1 MYKKIY
7 NFIEPKNRFILIL
20 FLILSIF
27 AAFMELLSLSSI
39 PVFLMAILNPNF
51 EELFFFQY
59 IPFKLENINQQ
70 KLLLYL
76 SIMLCLIF
84 FIKNVY
90 LSFLSYFQGLIQKK
104 FQIEIG
110 KKMFKYYIESDYSS
124 HVNKNPSII
133 LRSITGDSSQTASI
147 ILNYTNLI
155 KEFLVLTGIF
165 AMLIFIDF
173 TLSIS
178 VFIFLSF
185 LVIVFFMSIK
195 KKIFNKAK
203 EIQLLSGQQLKNINQ
218 MLSSIKEIKLQNKEE
233 YFKRLFSININK
245 MESNRL
251 FNFFFT
257 NLPRYYLEMISIFT
271 ITLVTLFFVYSGRSF
286 ENFVPLLSLL
296 AVSAIRLI
304 PSFNIISSSLSRI
317 KTLKPSFEFISEEL
331 QNKNIDLK
339 FEQNDGNNLN
349 LQKNGKI
356 FFKNISFKYLTS
368 NSYNINN
375 LNTHIELGKNI
386 GILGFSGSGKT
397 TFIDILLGLLK
408 PTKGDIFYENS
419 SIFENINSWQKQ
431 IGYVPQE
438 INLLDDTIASNIAL
452 GQETK
457 QIDFTYLDEISKI
470 VGLDKIINKFPNKYN
485 TIVGNRGAR
494 LSGGQIQRIGIARA
508 LYSKPK
514 ILILDEALNSL
525 DQRSESE
532 ILDNIEKL
540 DTIVT
545 TILISHNIEL
555 FKRCDNLKLIEE
567 GNLVF
572 DNDFNSIINND
583 YYKKLLQEN
592 IKSKKDKNFTIQQ
605 DA

>member
-1 MYKKIY
+1 MYKEIF

-51 EELFFFQY
+51 EELFFYKY
-59 IPFKLENINQQ
+59 IPFNLENISQQ

-76 SIMLCLIF
+76 SIILCSIF
-84 FIKNVY
+84 FIKNIY

-104 FQIEIG
+104 FQVEIG

-133 LRSITGDSSQTASI
+133 LRTITGDSSQTASI
-147 ILNYTNLI
+147 ILNYTNLM
-155 KEFLVLTGIF
+155 KEFLVLLGIF
-165 AMLIFIDF
+165 IMLLFIDF
-173 TLSIS
+173 TLTIS
-178 VFIFLSF
+178 VFVFLSF
-185 LVIVFFMSIK
+185 LVIIFFMSIK

-233 YFKRLFSININK
+233 YFKILFSNNMNK

-257 NLPRYYLEMISIFT
+257 NLPRYYLETISIFT

-317 KTLKPSFEFISEEL
+317 KSLKPSFEFINKEL
-331 QNKNIDLK
+331 QNKNIDIK
-339 FEQNDGNNLN
+339 FEQHGGNNLN
-349 LQKNGKI
+349 LQKKGKI

-375 LNTHIELGKNI
+375 LNTHIELGKNV

-408 PTKGDIFYENS
+408 PTKGNIFYEDNN
-419 SIFENINSWQKQ
+419 IFENINSWQKQ

-457 QIDFTYLDEISKI
+457 SIDFNYLDEILEI
-470 VGLDKIINKFPNKYN
+470 VGLDKIINKLPKKHN

-508 LYSKPK
+508 LYLKPK

-525 DQRSESE
+525 DQRSENE
-532 ILDNIEKL
+532 ILDNIEKI
-540 DTIVT
+540 DTIKT
-545 TILISHNIEL
+545 IILISHNIEL
-555 FKRCDNLKLIEE
+555 FKRCDNLKLIED

-572 DNDFNSIINND
+572 DSDFNSIKDNY

-592 IKSKKDKNFTIQQ
+592 IKLKKNKNFTIK
-605 DA
+605 

>member
-90 LSFLSYFQGLIQKK
+90 LTFLSYFQGLIQKK

-470 VGLDKIINKFPNKYN
+470 VGLDKIINKLPNKYN

>member
-1 MYKKIY
+1 
-7 NFIEPKNRFILIL
+7 
-20 FLILSIF
+20 
-27 AAFMELLSLSSI
+27 
-39 PVFLMAILNPNF
+39 
-51 EELFFFQY
+51 
-59 IPFKLENINQQ
+59 
-70 KLLLYL
+70 
-76 SIMLCLIF
+76 
-84 FIKNVY
+84 
-90 LSFLSYFQGLIQKK
+90 
-104 FQIEIG
+104 
-110 KKMFKYYIESDYSS
+110 
-124 HVNKNPSII
+124 
-133 LRSITGDSSQTASI
+133 
-147 ILNYTNLI
+147 
-155 KEFLVLTGIF
+155 
-165 AMLIFIDF
+165 
-173 TLSIS
+173 
-178 VFIFLSF
+178 
-185 LVIVFFMSIK
+185 MSIK

-304 PSFNIISSSLSRI
+304 PSFNIISSSLSRN
-317 KTLKPSFEFISEEL
+317 KTLKPSFEFINEEL

-470 VGLDKIINKFPNKYN
+470 VGLDKIINKLPNKYN